1 MFGLR
6 VKPTYEQLIGEITKP
21 LFNSYPDR
29 KASQLRFSNW
39 LSQLDAEGI
48 KTLEQQ
54 QLQAMKEQ
62 QKQNL
67 LREYSMS
74 HGISRAEAD
83 AMSSATSD
91 IFMDAQSRPDSDFRR
106 RYGMPNNEED
116 QFTAEPQYYQ
126 MHGQAKKHIITRQSN
141 TTRDLSTTSNTGS
154 QHPTTNN
161 GPSDSVS
168 SYSYTAR
175 RPTTYS
181 TRDTINVQS

>member
-39 LSQLDAEGI
+39 LSQLDAEGV

-91 IFMDAQSRPDSDFRR
+91 TFMDAQSRPDSDFRR

-116 QFTAEPQYYQ
+116 QFIDEPQYFQ
-126 MHGQAKKHIITRQSN
+126 MHGQGE
-141 TTRDLSTTSNTGS
+141 LSTPRSSSLLGNLIQPETWAPQAKQDLNT
-154 QHPTTNN
+154 QQQIMDQATTP
-161 GPSDSVS
+161 G
-168 SYSYTAR
+168 YS
-175 RPTTYS
+175 
-181 TRDTINVQS
+181 